1 MAFDP
6 SIVPPTITQPA
17 AQTSPA
23 VPEILR
29 FFAIIG
35 TILALTLIIAYG
47 FGLRGSPP
55 FLQDSAG
62 YVVGRDFLNTWF
74 FGKAAFLPDPGRFYD
89 HALYMRWVHE
99 TVPQDIVDHLWSYP
113 PSFLLFAAPIG
124 LLPYP
129 LALAVWTG
137 GGLACLYFVVRGE
150 KLRTIAIL
158 GSAAALFC
166 AIAGQVSFFMAA
178 CLIAALRQ
186 LDRRP
191 ILAGLLI
198 ALCTIKPQMGLLIP
212 VLLIASGRWRV
223 LFAAIAGTLGLFLV
237 TSAIW
242 GFQVW
247 QDYIALGLP
256 EQFSNTAETQAVLTP
271 WSPTITTMAFLIG
284 LTPKAANLIQFAF
297 TGLAALIIIR
307 TCRRGVMDER
317 RIALFMAASVFAAP
331 YLLSHDLIG
340 VTAAALMLASSA
352 TFDRTGSL
360 QLKAIVLL
368 PVLQMVLGFAHLPGA
383 ALVPVCFTL
392 WLARQE
398 LKHETEA
405 AAFHLKTSRL

>member
-1 MAFDP
+1 MPAPQSP
-6 SIVPPTITQPA
+6 SAEPPREIV
-17 AQTSPA
+17 
-23 VPEILR
+23 R

-35 TILALTLIIAYG
+35 FVIALTLIVAYG
-47 FGLRGSPP
+47 LGLHGSPP

-99 TVPQDIVDHLWSYP
+99 TIPQDIVDHLWSYP
-113 PSFLLFAAPIG
+113 PSFLLLAAPMG

-129 LALAVWTG
+129 IALAVWTG
-137 GGLACLYFVVRGE
+137 GGIASLYFVVRGE

-166 AIAGQVSFFMAA
+166 VIAGQVSFFIAA

-191 ILAGLLI
+191 ILAGFLI
-198 ALCTIKPQMGLLIP
+198 ALCTIKPQIGLLIP

-223 LFAAIAGTLGLFLV
+223 LFAAIAGTLVLV
-237 TSAIW
+237 LLTSALW

-247 QDYIALGLP
+247 QDYIVLGLP
-256 EQFSNTAETQAVLTP
+256 EQFANTAETQAVLTP
-271 WSPTITTMAFLIG
+271 WSPTITTMLLLIG
-284 LTPKAANLIQFAF
+284 MAPKAANLIQLAC
-297 TGLAALIIIR
+297 TGLAALIVIR
-307 TCRRGVMDER
+307 TCRRGEMNDQ

-331 YLLSHDLIG
+331 YLLSHDLVG
-340 VTAAALMLASSA
+340 VTAAALMLASSVA
-352 TFDRTGSL
+352 LDRTGAGL
-360 QLKAIVLL
+360 LKALVLL

-383 ALVPVCFTL
+383 ALVPLCFTL
-392 WLARQE
+392 WLPRQE
-398 LKHETEA
+398 QKRETEP
-405 AAFHLKTSRL
+405 AAFHLKTSGL